1 MDAHIIIPT
10 IICVTIAIIFLKKFN
25 KKKVNKVSDTTSSSS
40 SSKNKN
46 YQDNKDKNDIKE
58 TTTDDNNKVESNE
71 KGNEKEEEEEEE
83 EEEKENEE
91 KIEKEKQKKKELT
104 FKLIFDKFCNYVQK
118 NKLVSIDEISKKL
131 KKTKE
136 ETILFLR
143 ELENEG
149 KTIGFIG
156 DDGEYFYLTSKEFE
170 LLNNILLNAKKKE
183 FTEEELEKQF
193 QEIVK
198 DREDSLY

>member
-1 MDAHIIIPT
+1 MDTHIIIPT

-71 KGNEKEEEEEEE
+71 KGNEKEEEEEE